1 MRLAAVQYR
10 PPWGEPEKGRAG
22 LLALVD
28 QALERGADL
37 IVCPEMATCGYVF
50 EDLQQLL
57 PHAEALDGPL
67 FQALAQRAKDGAT
80 IVAGFPE
87 VDGDILYNSA
97 LVVGPEGLMDC
108 YRKVMLYDLDTAWA
122 TAGDRRSVVDVQGRS
137 VSTGICMD
145 LNDNQ
150 FALHLLTARPDIVAF
165 PTNWVDEGHDILPY
179 WRWRMMGW
187 RGWFVAAD
195 RWGEEQGTRFYGR
208 SAILAP
214 GGVPVAMAG
223 PSGDAVIVADI
234 TT

>member
-1 MRLAAVQYR
+1 MRPHLEQR
-10 PPWGEPEKGRAG
+10 PGGDPGQEHCQDPREGM
-22 LLALVD
+22 D
-28 QALERGADL
+28 RGAQQHRSQ
-37 IVCPEMATCGYVF
+37 PSPRH
-50 EDLQQLL
+50 LQG
-57 PHAEALDGPL
+57 H
-67 FQALAQRAKDGAT
+67 
-80 IVAGFPE
+80 
-87 VDGDILYNSA
+87 GD
-97 LVVGPEGLMDC
+97 P
-108 YRKVMLYDLDTAWA
+108 
-122 TAGDRRSVVDVQGRS
+122 AGDRRSVVDVQGRS

-195 RWGEEQGTRFYGR
+195 RWGEEKGTRFYGR

-223 PSGDAVIVADI
+223 PSGDTVIVADI